1 MEATLND
8 WLLQTDENPNSE
20 TADLSEMHQLFMQLR
35 NAYLERKKIRDLEN
49 YIVGAQNYLSLFNEG
64 EEKSKL
70 VEKVAF

>member
-1 MEATLND
+1 MEALLND
-8 WLLQTDENPNSE
+8 WLMETDENPNSE
-20 TADLSEMHQLFMQLR
+20 MADLSEMHQLFMQQR

-49 YIVGAQNYLSLFNEG
+49 YIIGAQNYLSLFNEG

>member
-1 MEATLND
+1 
-8 WLLQTDENPNSE
+8 
-20 TADLSEMHQLFMQLR
+20 MHQLFMQLR